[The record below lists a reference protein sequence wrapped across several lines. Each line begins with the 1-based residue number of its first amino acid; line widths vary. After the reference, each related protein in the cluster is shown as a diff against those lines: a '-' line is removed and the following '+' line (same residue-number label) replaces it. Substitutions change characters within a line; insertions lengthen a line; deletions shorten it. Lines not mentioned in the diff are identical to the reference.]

1 MAKGR
6 KTGGR
11 QKGTPNRTTRQML
24 TVRDAFKAAFDRMG
38 GADAL
43 YAWGTA
49 NPTEFFKLAA
59 RLIPVEIAGS
69 KDQPLTVITRAE

>member
-11 QKGTPNRTTRQML
+11 QKGTPNRYTAS
-24 TVRDAFKAAFDRMG
+24 VKEAFAQAFEDMG

-43 YAWGTA
+43 VNWGRE
-49 NPTEFFKLAA
+49 NPTDFYKLASK
-59 RLIPVEIAGS
+59 LIPLELGGSVE
-69 KDQPLTVITRAE
+69 QVINLVQFKK